1 MLLKIYS
8 SLLTSQEEHVFR
20 KVPPGVILTKCG
32 VVASYC
38 VENPFHHTTKS
49 DHVEEDFAIWLLL
62 MLIERK
68 SVFVSNSW
76 VISHGH
82 HWMMKIL
89 QMMGFSK
96 KFYYCQIWIFG
107 QNSFSYLYKLYNY
120 VRFLFTFWVYYADD
134 PLNCVPILEFESPA
148 LGLFWIPVQDL
159 ELFSNWRPKVLW
171 WFEVRAR
178 DFVCK
183 KSEIH
188 VMIQLHFLTNFW
200 EDSTQK
206 KSPRQDF

>member
-82 HWMMKIL
+82 QWMMKIS
-89 QMMGFSK
+89 QMMGFPK
-96 KFYYCQIWIFG
+96 NLIILPIWIFG
-107 QNSFSYLYKLYNY
+107 QNSFSYLYKFYNY
-120 VRFLFTFWVYYADD
+120 VSFLFTFWVYYADD

-148 LGLFWIPVQDL
+148 LELFWIPVQDL

-183 KSEIH
+183 KKWDPCYDTTSFSD
-188 VMIQLHFLTNFW
+188 QFLGGLHP
-200 EDSTQK
+200 K

>member
-96 KFYYCQIWIFG
+96 KIYYCQFG
-107 QNSFSYLYKLYNY
+107 YLVKIPFPTYLNSITMLDFYLP
-120 VRFLFTFWVYYADD
+120 FGCTM
-134 PLNCVPILEFESPA
+134 P
-148 LGLFWIPVQDL
+148 
-159 ELFSNWRPKVLW
+159 
-171 WFEVRAR
+171 
-178 DFVCK
+178 
-183 KSEIH
+183 
-188 VMIQLHFLTNFW
+188 MI
-200 EDSTQK
+200 
-206 KSPRQDF
+206 R

>member
-1 MLLKIYS
+1 MGLLPPTVLKTLSTIPP
-8 SLLTSQEEHVFR
+8 
-20 KVPPGVILTKCG
+20 KVIMWK
-32 VVASYC
+32 
-38 VENPFHHTTKS
+38 
-49 DHVEEDFAIWLLL
+49 
-62 MLIERK
+62 
-68 SVFVSNSW
+68 
-76 VISHGH
+76 
-82 HWMMKIL
+82 KIL
-89 QMMGFSK
+89 QFGCCWCSLREKVFLFPIHELLVMVITGWWR
-96 KFYYCQIWIFG
+96 FYRWWVFQKILLLPILIFG
-107 QNSFSYLYKLYNY
+107 QNSFSYLYKFYNY
-120 VRFLFTFWVYYADD
+120 VSFLFTFWVYYADD

-206 KSPRQDF
+206 KVQDKIFKIDYFIPNIFGYI

>member
-1 MLLKIYS
+1 MGLLPPTVLKTLSTIPPKVIMWKKILQFGCCLC
-8 SLLTSQEEHVFR
+8 SLREKVFLFPIHELLVMVINGWWR
-20 KVPPGVILTKCG
+20 FHRWWVFQKILSYCQILTKI
-32 VVASYC
+32 
-38 VENPFHHTTKS
+38 PFPTY
-49 DHVEEDFAIWLLL
+49 
-62 MLIERK
+62 R
-68 SVFVSNSW
+68 
-76 VISHGH
+76 
-82 HWMMKIL
+82 
-89 QMMGFSK
+89 
-96 KFYYCQIWIFG
+96 
-107 QNSFSYLYKLYNY
+107 NY
-120 VRFLFTFWVYYADD
+120 VNVRLFFTFWVYYADD